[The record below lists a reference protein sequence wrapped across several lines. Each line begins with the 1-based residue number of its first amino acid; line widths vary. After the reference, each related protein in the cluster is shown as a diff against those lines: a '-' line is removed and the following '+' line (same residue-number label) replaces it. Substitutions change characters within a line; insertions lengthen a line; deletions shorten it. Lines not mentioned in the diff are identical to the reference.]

1 MFESTDKQ
9 KQEPGAE
16 GASPQTI
23 GDAIEALKLGHDL
36 DGNIGGPVTNGD
48 KGKGKAVNSKGKGKG
63 SANSSVKW
71 KNKSISIANG
81 DSDSSLDGPLPDGAN
96 GNGNDDY
103 IIRTDHLA
111 QPDNSD

>member
-1 MFESTDKQ
+1 VAES
-9 KQEPGAE
+9 
-16 GASPQTI
+16 ASPQTI

-36 DGNIGGPVTNGD
+36 EENNGGPVTNGD
-48 KGKGKAVNSKGKGKG
+48 KGKGKALNNKGKGKG
-63 SANSSVKW
+63 STNSSLKW
-71 KNKSISIANG
+71 KNKSISIAND

-111 QPDNSD
+111 QPDSSD